1 MPELPAQLTM
11 RLLLRAM
18 QKRLRKDAQSRL
30 SAFDTG
36 ISRAY
41 PEHYVFPFRRQ
52 RSVLLLLPDAGV
64 WVGTSEILPTHPPK
78 RVGFVFIRFS
88 GRAAVGSISK

>member
-1 MPELPAQLTM
+1 MPELHAQLTM

-18 QKRLRKDAQSRL
+18 QKRLRKDAQSGL
-30 SAFDTG
+30 FAFDTG

-41 PEHYVFPFRRQ
+41 AEHYVFPFRRQ
-52 RSVLLLLPDAGV
+52 RSVLLLPDAGV

-88 GRAAVGSISK
+88 RRAAVGSISK